1 MNAGTGLTG
10 NELYPR
16 FSDAEYD
23 RRYHAVREAMRQDN
37 LDAILVSGA
46 RGSSEVH
53 YLSNYLA
60 QSPCWLLFPRE
71 GAPTVFI
78 HFFNHQPCAKAQ
90 SITNDVRWYG
100 PAPIPTLADAIRQR
114 NLAKSRIGLVSMR
127 GMAYGHVTQLQ
138 RLFPEAEFVEFGPA
152 FGRIRRV
159 RSDEELGY
167 LRRSGYL
174 TDLACEALEEHLR
187 PGLTEHDI
195 LSIVY
200 NSYIKNGGEPGIHFI
215 ATTRMDQPDRFV
227 PWQKP
232 TPRVIEAG
240 SVVITEL
247 TVSYWGYSTQIHR
260 PFAITR
266 EPPPLYRKLFDTALE
281 CMKTSARSVN
291 LGRPAKHL
299 SPQAPSSKRTALA
312 PTTASSMVKQENLP
326 SSAHLLRP
334 TLWSRGHWSKTWS
347 TSSNPTRSPAISKP
361 ACNSAPPSSLNQTAE
376 NRCIITRSSFPFA
389 VKSQLNKERK

>member
-16 FSDAEYD
+16 FSHAEYD

-60 QSPCWLLFPRE
+60 QSPCWLLFPQE
-71 GAPTVFI
+71 DAPAVFI

-90 SITNDVRWYG
+90 SIVNDVRWYG
-100 PAPIPTLADAIRQR
+100 PAPIPTLAAEIRR
-114 NLAKSRIGLVSMR
+114 RDLAKARIGLVSMR
-127 GMAYGHVTQLQ
+127 GIAYGHVTELQ

-159 RSDEELGY
+159 RSEEELGY

-200 NSYIKNGGEPGIHFI
+200 SSYIKNGGEPGIHFI
-215 ATTRMDQPDRFV
+215 ATTRMNQPDRFV

-232 TPRVIEAG
+232 TPRVIEPG

-247 TVSYWGYSTQIHR
+247 TVSYWSYSTQIHR
-260 PFAITR
+260 PFAIAR
-266 EPPPLYRKLFDTALE
+266 EPRRSIGSSSTRLWSA
-281 CMKTSARSVN
+281 MKTYGRFVN
-291 LGRPAKHL
+291 LGPPARKL
-299 SPQAPSSKRTALA
+299 SPQALSSK
-312 PTTASSMVKQENLP
+312 TTASPTTIASSMAKQENHP
-326 SSAHLLRP
+326 SSAPVLPR
-334 TLWSRGHWSKTWS
+334 TLSSHGH
-347 TSSNPTRSPAISKP
+347 
-361 ACNSAPPSSLNQTAE
+361 
-376 NRCIITRSSFPFA
+376 
-389 VKSQLNKERK
+389 